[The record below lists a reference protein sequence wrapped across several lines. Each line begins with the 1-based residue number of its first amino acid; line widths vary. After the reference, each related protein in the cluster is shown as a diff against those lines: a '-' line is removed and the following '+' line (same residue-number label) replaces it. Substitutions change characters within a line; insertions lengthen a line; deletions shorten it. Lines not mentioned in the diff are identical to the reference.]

1 MNDDE
6 GTQGG
11 KMPTNVKPIPEGM
24 HTVTPSLVLAGC
36 AKAIDFYKE
45 AFGAEEIDR
54 YVAPDG
60 KSIWHAALRIGDSVV
75 FVADEMQGMSP
86 PAPGAGRPSPVRMWL
101 YVPDCDAA
109 FERAVAGGAKAR
121 RRPEDMFWGDRTGA
135 VSDPFGYEWEF
146 ATRVKNLTPEEMRRA
161 GQEFARKMAAGQ

>member
-24 HTVTPSLVLAGC
+24 HTVTPSLVL
-36 AKAIDFYKE
+36 
-45 AFGAEEIDR
+45 
-54 YVAPDG
+54 
-60 KSIWHAALRIGDSVV
+60 
-75 FVADEMQGMSP
+75 
-86 PAPGAGRPSPVRMWL
+86 
-101 YVPDCDAA
+101 
-109 FERAVAGGAKAR
+109 AGGAKAR